1 MRDKTTAGILAL
13 TLGVFGVHRF
23 YLGQTFLGILYIF
36 IPPLSAILGI
46 IDGVLLLT
54 MNQEV
59 FDAKY
64 NRDRSQRADRRARRA
79 TKRDARRRRRSNPSQ
94 IKPRHRV
101 DTSTSAPVTN
111 HERTER
117 AKRKVE
123 FKKIHAQ
130 GQKYFKDYQ
139 FDEAEKAYL
148 QALSLAPNHPKLL
161 YDLACLYAMKE
172 DATKGFEYLEL
183 AVFKGFKDIDD
194 IDTNPT
200 LAYLRIQDE
209 FLDFAKAGYKSAY
222 AKNEEHGV
230 ELLEQL
236 RQLDILRSR
245 GLLTE
250 IEFEEERKKLI
261 R

>member
-1 MRDKTTAGILAL
+1 MKDKTTAGILAL

-23 YLGQTFLGILYIF
+23 YLRQTFLGIVYIF
-36 IPPLSAILGI
+36 LPPISAILGF
-46 IDGVLLLT
+46 IDGIRLLT
-54 MNQEV
+54 MDQDD

-64 NRDRSQRADRRARRA
+64 NRGRGYKRTPKKERKASRRTQSRV
-79 TKRDARRRRRSNPSQ
+79 
-94 IKPRHRV
+94 KPRHRV
-101 DTSTSAPVTN
+101 DATSSPTTN
-111 HERTER
+111 HDRTER

-123 FKKIHAQ
+123 FKKFHTQ

-139 FDEAEKAYL
+139 FDEAEKSYL
-148 QALSLAPNHPKLL
+148 KALRIAPDHPKLL
-161 YDLACLYAMKE
+161 YDLACLYSMKE
-172 DATKGFEYLEL
+172 EATKGFEYLEL
-183 AVFKGFKDIDD
+183 AVHKGFKDIDD

-209 FLDFAKAGYKSAY
+209 FLDFAKAGYKRTSI
-222 AKNEEHGV
+222 KSEEHGV

-236 RQLDILRSR
+236 RQLDILKSR

-250 IEFEEERKKLI
+250 LEFEEERKKLI